1 MNAPHSHAATH
12 PAHRPHPHS
21 LHPSRPL
28 TRDDL
33 QRGSMREEY
42 LRSEMA
48 DLAWSDARLHSS
60 LAATL
65 RAGGCGTETRTAA
78 PLPDHIWVFAYGSLI
93 WNPLFPVAE
102 QRIARIYGYHR
113 SFCLWSRVGRG
124 TRENPGLVLGLDD
137 GGTCTGLVLRIDA
150 AHAQDEL
157 ALLWRREMVT
167 GAYAPTWVRARTPA
181 GAVNAIAFVI
191 DQRSHAYAG
200 RLPEAAIASNIR
212 EAAGLIGPCSE
223 YLQKTAAG
231 LAAHGIDDTCVTRLA
246 RLCGCTA

>member
-1 MNAPHSHAATH
+1 MNPLHAH
-12 PAHRPHPHS
+12 PTAHAAHRPHS
-21 LHPSRPL
+21 HPSQPL

-48 DLAWSDARLHSS
+48 DLAWSDVRLQAS

-65 RAGGCGTETRTAA
+65 CAGGRGTKTRTTA

-113 SFCLWSRVGRG
+113 AFCLWSRVGRG
-124 TRENPGLVLGLDD
+124 TRDNPGLVLGLDD

-150 AHAQDEL
+150 AHA
-157 ALLWRREMVT
+157 
-167 GAYAPTWVRARTPA
+167 
-181 GAVNAIAFVI
+181 
-191 DQRSHAYAG
+191 
-200 RLPEAAIASNIR
+200 
-212 EAAGLIGPCSE
+212 
-223 YLQKTAAG
+223 
-231 LAAHGIDDTCVTRLA
+231 AHLSR
-246 RLCGCTA
+246 

>member
-1 MNAPHSHAATH
+1 MRVNALVAPATDVDAPVRSHGK
-12 PAHRPHPHS
+12 
-21 LHPSRPL
+21 PL
-28 TRDDL
+28 SRDDL
-33 QRGSMREEY
+33 HSGSMRDVY
-42 LRSEMA
+42 LRSDMA
-48 DLAWSDARLHSS
+48 DLAWSDARLQAS

-65 RAGGCGTETRTAA
+65 GAGGHGASTRTM

-124 TRENPGLVLGLDD
+124 TRDNPGLVLGLDD

-150 AHAQDEL
+150 AHARDEL

-167 GAYAPTWVRARTPA
+167 GAYTPTWVRARTPA
-181 GAVNAIAFVI
+181 GAVNALAFVI

-212 EAAGLIGPCSE
+212 EAAGLIGRCSE

-231 LAAHGIDDTCVTRLA
+231 LAAHGIDDSRVTRLA
-246 RLCGCTA
+246 RLCGCAA

>member
-1 MNAPHSHAATH
+1 MNAPSAH
-12 PAHRPHPHS
+12 PAHPAAPRLHPHPH
-21 LHPSRPL
+21 PSQPL

-33 QRGSMREEY
+33 RSGSMREVY

-48 DLAWSDARLHSS
+48 DLVWSDVRLHAS
-60 LAATL
+60 LATTL
-65 RAGGCGTETRTAA
+65 QAGGHGAKTRTAS
-78 PLPDHIWVFAYGSLI
+78 PLSDHIWIFAYGSLI

-137 GGTCTGLVLRIDA
+137 GGTCAGLVLRIDA
-150 AHAQDEL
+150 AHARDEL

-212 EAAGLIGPCSE
+212 AAAGLIGPCSE

-231 LAAHGIDDTCVTRLA
+231 LATHGIDDTRVTRLA
-246 RLCGCTA
+246 RLCGGAA